1 MTGLWLQEGSLPGRP
16 SRSIQVKVSYAV
28 DGALTL
34 SPPSSVTVPF
44 RTAVEAD
51 MARRSLVAN
60 VHPQQVMV
68 QQEFTAN
75 DSILAVSVFQKS
87 EGVASRL
94 GGSVH
99 SSGALR
105 RHWRDFK

>member
-1 MTGLWLQEGSLPGRP
+1 MTGLGLQEGSLYPGRP
-16 SRSIQVKVSYAV
+16 SRYIQAKVEYAV

-60 VHPQQVMV
+60 ARRQQVMV
-68 QQEFTAN
+68 QQEFTVN
-75 DSILAVSVFQKS
+75 DRILAVSVF
-87 EGVASRL
+87 
-94 GGSVH
+94 
-99 SSGALR
+99 
-105 RHWRDFK
+105 